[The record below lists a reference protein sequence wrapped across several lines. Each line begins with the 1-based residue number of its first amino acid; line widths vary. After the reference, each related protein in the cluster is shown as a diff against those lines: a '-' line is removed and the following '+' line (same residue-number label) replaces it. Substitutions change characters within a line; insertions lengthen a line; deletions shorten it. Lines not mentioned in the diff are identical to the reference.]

1 MHLPERRCTSTTAT
15 EPDDPPT
22 LPLLMGSARTL
33 RSPRSAEVPLL
44 RTPLE
49 PPPSNI
55 GHDTSAAPTSTLS
68 HVSSGEEGYNTL

>member
-1 MHLPERRCTSTTAT
+1 MHLPAMRCTRTPAT
-15 EPDDPPT
+15 EPDDPLT
-22 LPLLMGSARTL
+22 LPLSMGSDRTL

-49 PPPSNI
+49 PPPSDI
-55 GHDTSAAPTSTLS
+55 GHDTSAAHISTLS